1 MKIAIIGAGISG
13 NTLAYYLNPHH
24 QIALFESNDRIG
36 GHSHTHHI
44 DIFNQKVS
52 VDTGFIVFNKK
63 TYPNFLKLLHELK
76 VPYENSAMSFS
87 VKDSQKDFEYNG
99 TNLNALFAQRKNF
112 INPSFYKM
120 IREILRF
127 NKSSIIL
134 LRSDEEISLG
144 DYLKREGYSDFFK
157 KYYILPMGSAIW
169 SSNIKT
175 MMQFPA
181 KFFIQFFNNHGMLNI
196 NDRPQWLTIS
206 GGSINYVNKMIKSFR
221 KKIKLNQN
229 IKYVERKKDYIA
241 IYHKDRVEKFD
252 WVFFACHSDEA
263 LKLIKSPNS
272 DEKNILKAIPYTDNE
287 VILHY
292 DDHFMPKRKLAWAAW
307 NYHIDDNANSPA
319 SLTYNM
325 NILQNLKTEAP
336 LLVTLNPLQKIN
348 KKKIIKTLS
357 YDHPQYSLRSIEA
370 QSKYH
375 LISGVNRTSFAGAY
389 WGNGFHEDGVKS
401 ALDAIQQF
409 NVVHGFQ

>member
-1 MKIAIIGAGISG
+1 MKIAIIGSGISG

-44 DIFNQKVS
+44 DVFNQKVS

-134 LRSDEEISLG
+134 LSGDEEISLG

-206 GGSINYVNKMIKSFR
+206 GGSINYVDKMIKPFR

-229 IKYVERKKDYIA
+229 IKYVERKKDHIA
-241 IYHKDRVEKFD
+241 IHHKDRIEKFD

-263 LKLIKSPNS
+263 LKLIKSPS
-272 DEKNILKAIPYTDNE
+272 FHEKNILKAIPYTDNE

-307 NYHIDDNANSPA
+307 NYHINDNANSPA

-325 NILQNLKTEAP
+325 NILQNLKTEVP

-357 YDHPQYSLRSIEA
+357 YAHPQYSLRSIEA

-409 NVVHGFQ
+409 NAMHGFQ